1 MEATTEKIV
10 AAYIKIRDSIEIIKQ
25 RHAEELRTLEEQ
37 LAVLDQELLSRCEA
51 VGGNISVPNV
61 GRVTRRVVKKYWT
74 SDWPAMYQ
82 MIKER
87 DAFHLLQQRFTT
99 KAMEAFL
106 EENPNLVPP
115 GLNVDS
121 SFAVTVTRARSS

>member
-1 MEATTEKIV
+1 MEATTEKVI

-25 RHAEELRTLEEQ
+25 RHKEELQSLDEQ
-37 LAVLDQELLSRCEA
+37 LDVLEQELLARCEA
-51 VGGNISVPNV
+51 TGGNISVPNV
-61 GRVTRRVVKKYWT
+61 GRVTRRVTKQYWT

-87 DAFHLLQQRFTT
+87 DAFHLLQQRFVG
-99 KAMEAFL
+99 KAMDAFL

-121 SFAVTVTRARSS
+121 KLAVTVTRARAS